1 MPQMSAPPSLS
12 SGADL
17 HPIDLEPADPG
28 FLARA
33 KRAIQR
39 QIDRRNRKQPIAR
52 LVAAANAAIDRL
64 TLDADD
70 ADFMGEVGKMRQI
83 ESIRDELAAAVAN
96 LRK

>member
-1 MPQMSAPPSLS
+1 MQ
-12 SGADL
+12 
-17 HPIDLEPADPG
+17 PIDLDTADPG

-96 LRK
+96 LMK